1 MGRSRP
7 ARHAVS
13 IPDREAVE
21 EKPNVIKSPH
31 YAGRGGDIV
40 DEEEA
45 EPLLGS
51 EVMTSSAT
59 ASAVASSFAQSGFP
73 EVTVDMELSPET
85 RDRLNKFK
93 ETALQLALLA
103 LIVMVLGFVVWLIW
117 SQREAFIAWW
127 KHTFPPRCEF
137 TDWSDW
143 AACTKSCGVGSNSAN
158 RSYGPQKCKPIPGPS
173 ELQRKRQCELEECL
187 KAVNCQLGPWSSWAS
202 CSEECG
208 PGIQNRLRRE
218 IQAPNALGRPCPLA
232 FQEWPCQNRLC
243 SHFCRLS
250 PWSPWGPCSTSCG
263 RGKMTRHRTAIP
275 RDEIQSGIE
284 CPKEVDESAC
294 SLGECIEQ
302 GALGIRLELPAA
314 ASPFITTMVVSSCH
328 FEVAPRVDR
337 AAPLKGCN
345 GTTAE
350 QGCHLNCAVGYEED
364 RPLLCAGGL
373 RFLRSRCLPTSCGEA
388 PTIVKGRPTFRC
400 AGLQSGAMCHI
411 DCDPGF
417 QKTGDL
423 FCHHGHFNVPDCRP
437 DSCGRAPQPSHG
449 AALFVCP
456 SGGKSCSTTDLQ
468 ERTVEDCTGLK
479 YGEVCDFFTCRSG
492 YFKSEE
498 LRCDRF
504 NFNRPRCVEDL
515 CRKGPPEVAHAV
527 VDFDDGV
534 AKECRFLEYHRLS
547 FPSRAVCPVSCD
559 EGFQA
564 HGASFCVR
572 GQWYAAECV
581 QAGVPPVGCKGLG
594 APQVKNA
601 AAVLCPKDLYYTSQV
616 CEVKCD
622 NGFRKTA
629 DLLCAPDGWLDAE
642 CLPAEC
648 RAPIV
653 DNAEDLSLCAGS
665 PHGSQCRVRCLEGF
679 EASADHLVC
688 DHGVWSYV
696 LCEPRR
702 CRHPPGAPPF
712 AVGNFSACAGKL
724 HGEYCKLTCEDGFDP
739 VPSDGMRC
747 ERGRFSAAACEPR
760 ACPMPLVNNSGDLS
774 DCFQHPSGSICE
786 LLCARGYVKAG
797 ANLYCDRGKWSPGAC
812 WPTPGCGAPPTVA
825 HAESAEIRHCVNV
838 ARGERCDGFRCDV
851 GFEAAAGESL
861 SCLKHGAFSRPHC
874 IRQRCGKPTLPPN
887 GRGSQGCEGVPS
899 GGVCRL
905 LCKEGFA
912 PRAAFHCL
920 RGTFLESRCDLV
932 RGLNSYAEDES
943 LTLALHLEVPFSEWT
958 NSEVSKPAG
967 VRAARLSRA
976 IAQAAGLRPW
986 RLVAKNARPYS
997 LSSTVLDLIMLPAS
1011 YSEDDLEFEDFQ
1023 RGAGLR
1029 PPPAFIALQRA
1040 QEALQ
1045 NQSDQL
1051 QRALRLPGRATKI
1064 LVKQLEV
1071 VSNTVGK
1078 MCSHPPVIEHAKDL
1092 SECAFTL
1099 SGHVCPLVCE
1109 AGFVHSGG
1117 LACQDGEWLLPHC
1130 VELGCDSVPVV
1141 AHAEDLSHC
1150 KNSASGSLCSI
1161 DCQPGFLRTGD
1172 IECRRGVW
1180 AQPDVVCQA
1189 CHLGRPTRLSKLIL
1203 GFACLGLVSAYRLQQ
1218 AESGEAADAPAPPD
1232 DEEQAQE
1239 FYQCTRQ
1246 CRWQFGFFDLQIVGA
1261 KRDWKIFHGWTMCQC
1276 YRLRASPN
1284 ASETLGGAD
1293 LLSPMIPRF
1302 SAV

>member
-1 MGRSRP
+1 MLRVRMLSGNELVSLPLEELSDVKELKSRLSRIPGLPSRFRQRLSRCGSLLDDSAILDSPLDLELVLLPHSAASQTQADELVDASANGFASEVESMLQTPLHPDAVDVHGRS
-7 ARHAVS
+7 ALVAASGQGHVQAVGLLLEANADK
-13 IPDREAVE
+13 DR
-21 EKPNVIKSPH
+21 
-31 YAGRGGDIV
+31 
-40 DEEEA
+40 
-45 EPLLGS
+45 
-51 EVMTSSAT
+51 T
-59 ASAVASSFAQSGFP
+59 
-73 EVTVDMELSPET
+73 
-85 RDRLNKFK
+85 
-93 ETALQLALLA
+93 
-103 LIVMVLGFVVWLIW
+103 
-117 SQREAFIAWW
+117 
-127 KHTFPPRCEF
+127 
-137 TDWSDW
+137 
-143 AACTKSCGVGSNSAN
+143 
-158 RSYGPQKCKPIPGPS
+158 
-173 ELQRKRQCELEECL
+173 
-187 KAVNCQLGPWSSWAS
+187 
-202 CSEECG
+202 
-208 PGIQNRLRRE
+208 
-218 IQAPNALGRPCPLA
+218 NALG
-232 FQEWPCQNRLC
+232 
-243 SHFCRLS
+243 
-250 PWSPWGPCSTSCG
+250 
-263 RGKMTRHRTAIP
+263 
-275 RDEIQSGIE
+275 D
-284 CPKEVDESAC
+284 
-294 SLGECIEQ
+294 
-302 GALGIRLELPAA
+302 
-314 ASPFITTMVVSSCH
+314 
-328 FEVAPRVDR
+328 
-337 AAPLKGCN
+337 
-345 GTTAE
+345 
-350 QGCHLNCAVGYEED
+350 
-364 RPLLCAGGL
+364 
-373 RFLRSRCLPTSCGEA
+373 
-388 PTIVKGRPTFRC
+388 
-400 AGLQSGAMCHI
+400 
-411 DCDPGF
+411 
-417 QKTGDL
+417 
-423 FCHHGHFNVPDCRP
+423 
-437 DSCGRAPQPSHG
+437 
-449 AALFVCP
+449 
-456 SGGKSCSTTDLQ
+456 
-468 ERTVEDCTGLK
+468 TGLTVASVR
-479 YGEVCDFFTCRSG
+479 GHVEVVRLLLEARAD
-492 YFKSEE
+492 K
-498 LRCDRF
+498 DAI
-504 NFNRPRCVEDL
+504 
-515 CRKGPPEVAHAV
+515 KGNWNPLMYASHQGHTEIV
-527 VDFDDGV
+527 
-534 AKECRFLEYHRLS
+534 RLLLE
-547 FPSRAVCPVSCD
+547 AGAD
-559 EGFQA
+559 KDWAGNEAGFQA